1 MKFHADLEYELW
13 VSKRNVVH
21 PGNMTLKVLLC
32 KKSLHLER
40 LFGIRSWLNQG
51 SSLSRQT

>member
-1 MKFHADLEYELW
+1 MNSTNDILEYDIW

-21 PGNMTLKVLLC
+21 LGNMTLKVVLC

-40 LFGIRSWLNQG
+40 LFWNEVMVK
-51 SSLSRQT
+51 

>member
-1 MKFHADLEYELW
+1 MKFHVDLEYVIW

-21 PGNMTLKVLLC
+21 LGNMTLKVVLC
-32 KKSLHLER
+32 KKSLLLER
-40 LFGIRSWLNQG
+40 LFGMRSWLNEG